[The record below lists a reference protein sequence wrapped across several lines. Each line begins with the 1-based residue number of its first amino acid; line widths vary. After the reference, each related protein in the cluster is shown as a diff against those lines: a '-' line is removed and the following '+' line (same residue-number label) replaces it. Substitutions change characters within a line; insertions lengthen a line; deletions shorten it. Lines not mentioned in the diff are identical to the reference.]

1 MCATGCGCQWSYEL
15 SIQWGKGIW
24 WKDKEQYTGIISW
37 RKDMEKGVKQEYGPD
52 VLLLTPIRNYNG
64 IKQGETEAVTLLD
77 IGIGRVKTRN
87 AVHIES
93 DPDGTRRVC
102 IHGQW
107 AWRRQLNR
115 EPVHWSTGA
124 CDNWIKNEWSQGKS
138 IKKEK
143 QNGVVVALRGC
154 GEMPLYRIGVSIEP
168 SPIDSRYWPS
178 FSSFPFPTSP
188 HILLEI
194 SMRKYSLGSQNSS

>member
-1 MCATGCGCQWSYEL
+1 
-15 SIQWGKGIW
+15 
-24 WKDKEQYTGIISW
+24 
-37 RKDMEKGVKQEYGPD
+37 MEKGVKQEYGPD

-107 AWRRQLNR
+107 A
-115 EPVHWSTGA
+115 
-124 CDNWIKNEWSQGKS
+124 
-138 IKKEK
+138 
-143 QNGVVVALRGC
+143 
-154 GEMPLYRIGVSIEP
+154 
-168 SPIDSRYWPS
+168 
-178 FSSFPFPTSP
+178 
-188 HILLEI
+188 
-194 SMRKYSLGSQNSS
+194 